1 MSLKFDKVLE
11 QVQRMGRF
19 AAYRTQDLSERG
31 QQALDLLDT
40 ASDFEEAARKI
51 ELVRLRDAGYR
62 GAAPF
67 EEDINA
73 RFDCPSAPRWATI
86 IAVDGS
92 QIYPDIHGAALYY
105 LTNIAG
111 FVYYHGSHELPEELC
126 EPHLFYADS
135 DVREEAGNGS
145 VIKNT
150 VVNARRTVQ
159 EIMTLTHYAYERRHY
174 NNALLGILDGPLLWM
189 VGPDINNSVKLEA
202 DYRGALVHFHD
213 IHTNMREL
221 HQHNACLIG
230 YVDRHDSRF
239 VIRLLHLL
247 SLADED
253 VRRSIVETDGPFEG
267 LTDDWLFSRV
277 LRPGQRSAV
286 MIQQSPRNKSYR
298 LDTGLNYEIAFFYLN
313 VGSVGRPHIA
323 RVEIPM
329 WVAQLPEAVDEVHS
343 LLVAQCELAGGYPY
357 VLTRADELAV
367 VGGQEKQQ
375 LNTLIN
381 IELLKNKQVVDSS
394 PKQIGKGQ
402 ARAGRR
408 QHTAPSR
415 RPNKEF

>member
-1 MSLKFDKVLE
+1 MSLEFDKLIE
-11 QVQRMGRF
+11 QVQRMGRH
-19 AAYRTQDLSERG
+19 AAYRSLDISERG
-31 QQALDLLDT
+31 QYALDMLDQ
-40 ASDFEEAARKI
+40 ASDLEEVQRKI

-62 GAAPF
+62 GAAPL
-67 EEDINA
+67 EENVNSRID
-73 RFDCPSAPRWATI
+73 RPVPPRWATI

-92 QIYPDIHGAALYY
+92 QIYPDIHGSALYY

-111 FVYYHGSHELPEELC
+111 FVYYHGSHELPEQLC
-126 EPHLFYADS
+126 QPHLFYADS
-135 DVREEAGNGS
+135 DLREENGIGAI
-145 VIKNT
+145 IKNT

-159 EIMTLTHYAYERRHY
+159 EIKALVEFAHQRRHY
-174 NNALLGILDGPLLWM
+174 KAPLLGLMDGPLLWLL
-189 VGPDINNSVKLEA
+189 GTDITGAAQLEA
-202 DYRGALVHFHD
+202 DYRGALVAFHD
-213 IHTNMREL
+213 VHILMHDTY
-221 HQHNACLIG
+221 QCNASLVG

-247 SLADED
+247 MLDDDD

-277 LRPGQRSAV
+277 LHPGQRSAV
-286 MIQQSPRNKSYR
+286 MVQQSPRNKSYR

-313 VGSVGRPHIA
+313 VGSYGRPHIA

-329 WVAQLPEAVDEVHS
+329 WVANLPQAVNEVHS
-343 LLVAQCELAGGYPY
+343 LLLAQCDLTSGYPY
-357 VLTRADELAV
+357 ALTRADELAV
-367 VGGQEKQQ
+367 VRGEEKYQ

-381 IELLKNKQVVDSS
+381 IELLKNQQRVDSS

-408 QHTAPSR
+408 QHRSKQRTLT
-415 RPNKEF
+415 KE